1 MDVKEPRHIF
11 SLTDILSELDFLQ
24 VGLSE
29 EHAVSVALQL
39 VFAIQSLSTTLDIS
53 IATSDAKIQPE
64 NIHID
69 DRGSVSVDAP
79 ACITDWQSRQPC
91 QHSSQGSI
99 FQSNGDPNLWLRSN
113 LQSIIVYAEKLHI
126 SGCSSLTSTLAS
138 LIQRKH
144 VDPCDVLAHV
154 DIFSLFVTLFD
165 KLGIVTGAQQT
176 PLMIL
181 IKFHSRATKNSE
193 WLSAYQA
200 QLELQ
205 DSCGRTALM
214 YAVHYDW
221 KLCSVL
227 VHREAR
233 IADKNGRT
241 ALMYAAMHGNR
252 DALLVL
258 IPYEAACRTPQGY
271 TALMYA
277 ASNHRFQCVLDLI
290 PYEAG
295 LASNN
300 EDRRYGEGFTALM
313 AAADAGAADIVSV
326 LLPHEAWMRQKPSE
340 EFPLGKR
347 AYDYAIMR
355 NRTLCVQMIQRYAIE
370 SYA

>member
-1 MDVKEPRHIF
+1 MDVKEPRHIL

-29 EHAVSVALQL
+29 ELAVSVALQL

-91 QHSSQGSI
+91 QHSSQSNI

-205 DSCGRTALM
+205 DSC
-214 YAVHYDW
+214 
-221 KLCSVL
+221 
-227 VHREAR
+227 
-233 IADKNGRT
+233 GRT

-355 NRTLCVQMIQRYAIE
+355 NRTLCVQMIQRYVIE

>member
-1 MDVKEPRHIF
+1 MDVKEPRHIL

-29 EHAVSVALQL
+29 ELAVSVALQL

-91 QHSSQGSI
+91 QHSSQGNI

-200 QLELQ
+200 RLELQ

-214 YAVHYDW
+214 Y
-221 KLCSVL
+221 
-227 VHREAR
+227 E
-233 IADKNGRT
+233 
-241 ALMYAAMHGNR
+241 AMHGNR

-326 LLPHEAWMRQKPSE
+326 LLPHEAWMRQKPNE